1 MRGMKYMAEG
11 LIANLPSSGVNCG
24 PLLWGEGQESSH
36 HVTQPGLGGTHY
48 VAQAALEFLILLTEP
63 SEC

>member
-1 MRGMKYMAEG
+1 MMGMRYMAEG
-11 LIANLPSSGVNCG
+11 LIANLTSSGINCG